1 VGCGRH
7 PVNKNVWEYLSKAVV
22 RRQPLPGAGT
32 KGTRRLSRRAAA
44 PPTREPGPKRRLGEK
59 ATRRFYQRR
68 PVHPPPKGT
77 DGRGKAS
84 LPALFCFRPPQT
96 GMTTVIT
103 NAYGNSC
110 AYLQIGETCAARRHI
125 GFRNGS
131 PGGTFSRVM
140 CRYTIHR
147 PQKCAAIRAIS
158 IAYGAYSGTFRPFFD
173 ERTHDRTHEN
183 PRHRRTNPGIRR
195 TNPRFCKRTRGTS
208 CRTHGPEGR
217 VGAAIRP
224 AGRLWWTGCQRWP

>member
-1 VGCGRH
+1 MSTGFRLGEQTIPTSGFARLRPRGHVSSRRH
-7 PVNKNVWEYLSKAVV
+7 PPAKSAHETLVGPRDCIAN
-22 RRQPLPGAGT
+22 
-32 KGTRRLSRRAAA
+32 AA
-44 PPTREPGPKRRLGEK
+44 PPSTTPKERMGVGRR
-59 ATRRFYQRR
+59 AF
-68 PVHPPPKGT
+68 PHP
-77 DGRGKAS
+77 S
-84 LPALFCFRPPQT
+84 LPRART
-96 GMTTVIT
+96 GMTTPIT
-103 NAYGNSC
+103 NAYGDSC
-110 AYLQIGETCAARRHI
+110 AYLQIGKTCAAGRRI
-125 GFRNGS
+125 ASRNGS
-131 PGGTFSRVM
+131 PGGTFARVM

-183 PRHRRTNPGIRR
+183 PRNRRTNPGIRR